1 MFVKS
6 RMTANPYTVSSNDT
20 ITEAFTVMTENK
32 VRRLPVVDNGKLVGI
47 VTEKSLQQVSPSKA
61 TTLSIYEIN
70 YLLAQTKVK
79 SVMTTDLI
87 TDAPDTL
94 LEEAAVLMR
103 DNDIGG
109 LPVVENGKLVGII
122 TETNIFDA
130 FIDLLGFRDIGS
142 RITIEAM
149 DVPGTLSDI
158 GAILGSFGVN
168 VSHIAVYKG
177 TGLTSDVVLRI
188 NCINTAEIEKAFVQH
203 GYRILHVMKC
213 NE

>member
-87 TDAPDTL
+87 TVAPDTL

-158 GAILGSFGVN
+158 GSILGSFGVN

-177 TGLTSDVVLRI
+177 TGLTSDVVLRV

>member
-87 TDAPDTL
+87 TVAPDTL

-158 GAILGSFGVN
+158 GSILGSFGVN

-177 TGLTSDVVLRI
+177 TGLTSDVVLRV
-188 NCINTAEIEKAFVQH
+188 NCINTTEIEKAFVEH